1 MGEQAGHTPG
11 SAVPYPVQVVGAA
24 IVDSLAEPTRLL
36 VGQRSAPPALAGLW
50 EFPGGK
56 VESGEACEDALLR
69 ELGEE
74 LGITAQLGTEIVGP
88 HLQGWVLND
97 KAAMRV
103 WLAEITDG
111 RATAL
116 QDHAEL
122 RWVPLDTTLLELPW
136 IPADYPIV
144 HTLMEGL
151 LPR

>member
-1 MGEQAGHTPG
+1 MGEQANT
-11 SAVPYPVQVVGAA
+11 VYPVQVVGAA
-24 IVDSLAEPTRLL
+24 VVDSLATPTRLL

-56 VESGEACEDALLR
+56 VEPGEACEDALLR

-74 LGITAQLGTEIVGP
+74 LGVTAQLGTEIIGP
-88 HLQGWVLND
+88 HPQGWVLNE

-103 WLAEITDG
+103 WFAEITDG

-122 RWVPLDTTLLELPW
+122 RWVQLDATVLELPW
-136 IPADYPIV
+136 IPADFPIV
-144 HTLMEGL
+144 EEL
-151 LPR
+151 LAGVRAA

>member
-1 MGEQAGHTPG
+1 MGEHTNT
-11 SAVPYPVQVVGAA
+11 VYPVQVVGAA
-24 IVDSLAEPTRLL
+24 IVDSLATPTRLL

-56 VESGEACEDALLR
+56 VEPGEACEDALLR

-74 LGITAQLGTEIVGP
+74 LGVTAQLGTEIAGP
-88 HLQGWVLND
+88 HPQGWVLNE

-122 RWVPLDTTLLELPW
+122 RWVPLDATVLELPW
-136 IPADYPIV
+136 IPADFPIV
-144 HTLMEGL
+144 EEL
-151 LPR
+151 LAGVRAA

>member
-1 MGEQAGHTPG
+1 MAHQL
-11 SAVPYPVQVVGAA
+11 SATYPVQVVGAA
-24 IVDSLAEPTRLL
+24 IVDSFEDPTQLL

-56 VESGEACEDALLR
+56 VEAGEKCEDALLR

-74 LGITAQLGTEIVGP
+74 LGVSARLGQELAGP
-88 HLQGWVLND
+88 HPQGWVLNE

-103 WLAEITDG
+103 WFAEITDG
-111 RATAL
+111 RAVAL

-122 RWVPLDTTLLELPW
+122 RWVGLDASVLELPW

-144 HTLMEGL
+144 ERL
-151 LPR
+151 LAVL

>member
-1 MGEQAGHTPG
+1 MGEQANT
-11 SAVPYPVQVVGAA
+11 VYPVQVVGAA
-24 IVDSLAEPTRLL
+24 VVDSLATPTRLL

-56 VESGEACEDALLR
+56 VEPGEACEDALLR

-74 LGITAQLGTEIVGP
+74 LGVTAQLGTEIIGP
-88 HLQGWVLND
+88 HPQGWVLND

-103 WLAEITDG
+103 WWAEITDG

-122 RWVPLDTTLLELPW
+122 RWAPLDATVLELPW
-136 IPADYPIV
+136 IPADFPIV
-144 HTLMEGL
+144 EEL
-151 LPR
+151 LAGVRAA

>member
-1 MGEQAGHTPG
+1 MGEYINT
-11 SAVPYPVQVVGAA
+11 VYPVQVVGAA
-24 IVDSLAEPTRLL
+24 IVDSLATPTHLL

-56 VESGEACEDALLR
+56 VEPDEACEDALLR

-74 LGITAQLGTEIVGP
+74 LGITAQLGTEIAGP
-88 HLQGWVLND
+88 HPQGWVLNE

-103 WLAEITDG
+103 WWAEITDG

-122 RWVPLDTTLLELPW
+122 RWVPLDATMLELPW
-136 IPADYPIV
+136 IPADFPIV
-144 HTLMEGL
+144 EEL
-151 LPR
+151 LAGVRAA

>member
-1 MGEQAGHTPG
+1 MGEQST
-11 SAVPYPVQVVGAA
+11 AVYPVQVVGAA
-24 IVDSLAEPTRLL
+24 IVDSLTSPTRLL

-56 VESGEACEDALLR
+56 VEPGEACEDALLR

-88 HLQGWVLND
+88 HPQGWVLNE

-122 RWVPLDTTLLELPW
+122 RWVPLDATVLELPW
-136 IPADYPIV
+136 IPADFPIV
-144 HTLMEGL
+144 EEL
-151 LPR
+151 LAGVRAA

>member
-1 MGEQAGHTPG
+1 MGEQPT
-11 SAVPYPVQVVGAA
+11 AVYPVQVVGAA
-24 IVDSLAEPTRLL
+24 IVDTLTSPTRLL

-56 VESGEACEDALLR
+56 VEPGEACEDALLR

-74 LGITAQLGTEIVGP
+74 LGVTAQLGTEIAGP
-88 HLQGWVLND
+88 HPQGWVLNE

-122 RWVPLDTTLLELPW
+122 RWVPLDATVLELPW
-136 IPADYPIV
+136 IPADFPIV
-144 HTLMEGL
+144 EEL
-151 LPR
+151 LAGVRAA